1 MIALKTNSFFKARL
15 LLVLLLLPFLASRC
29 KKEEIPKSELVTV
42 NGQTFGCR
50 VNGVPFIS
58 DKWDYGNNIPPV
70 HVEIWYSPVGRYR
83 YLIANGDKQNEYVEI
98 YLNPPLTIGR
108 RELKF
113 KTRPY
118 PIEIVQKD
126 YGLYQKLSPNK
137 EYITND
143 TLGGYVDIISVD
155 TITLKIEGRF
165 EFVGTER
172 TTGEKITI
180 TNGYFKKA

>member
-1 MIALKTNSFFKARL
+1 LKTNCFFKKRF
-15 LLVLLLLPFLASRC
+15 LLVLLVLPFLASRC
-29 KKEEIPKSELVTV
+29 KKEEPPQSELVTA
-42 NGQTFGCR
+42 NGLTLGCR
-50 VNGVPFIS
+50 LDGIPFIS
-58 DKWDYGNNIPPV
+58 NSVPPI
-70 HVEIWYSPVGRYR
+70 HIDLWYSPVGRYH
-83 YLIANGDKQNEYVEI
+83 YLIANGNKQNEYVEI

-113 KTRPY
+113 ATRAY
-118 PIEIVQKD
+118 PIYANPKD

-143 TLGGYVDIISVD
+143 MLGGYVDIISVD
-155 TITLKIEGRF
+155 TVTLKIEGRF

-172 TTGEKITI
+172 ITGEKITI